1 MNTLASFGDRGIGRE
16 AGALTGGPSADGR
29 PTRRLRFAILALLL
43 VLAQSAALFH
53 FADHLKPDA
62 DEGDGHACVFCLA
75 AHNLDSPLPSPA
87 TAVAGPLFRL
97 APPVQGVWRSCTTRL
112 RPPCARAPPS
122 A

>member
-1 MNTLASFGDRGIGRE
+1 MKQ
-16 AGALTGGPSADGR
+16 
-29 PTRRLRFAILALLL
+29 LRSAILALLL

-53 FADHLKPDA
+53 FVDHLKPDA

-75 AHNLDSPLPSPA
+75 AHNLDSPLPTPA
-87 TAVAGPLFRL
+87 TAVAGPFFHL
-97 APPVQGVWRSCTTRL
+97 APPVQEAWLSCTARL